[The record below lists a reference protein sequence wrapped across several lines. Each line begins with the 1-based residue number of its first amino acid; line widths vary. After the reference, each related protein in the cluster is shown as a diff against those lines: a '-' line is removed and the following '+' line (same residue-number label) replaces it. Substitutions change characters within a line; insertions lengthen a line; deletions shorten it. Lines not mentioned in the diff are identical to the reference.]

1 MFRGTIVVALIG
13 ALALAVLAA
22 PGAAEDKDKP
32 ATIKLF
38 NGKDLDGWKKF
49 VDPKSKADPE
59 DVWKVKEGIII
70 CRGVPNGYIIT
81 EKEYGDYV
89 LKVQWRWTKD
99 SDNDKRNSGVF
110 VHVSGK
116 DKIWP
121 KGVEAQLYRDHAGD
135 FWLVDGFKLKV
146 DEKRQN
152 PKAKINYFRIDKD
165 NKDVEKPIGEWN
177 QYVITCDGD
186 KIKLEV
192 NGKLQNEGTEAERT
206 KGKILL
212 QSEGAEIHFRNIELT
227 PIKAS

>member
-1 MFRGTIVVALIG
+1 MMAVTTLIG
-13 ALALAVLAA
+13 ALVLAA
-22 PGAAEDKDKP
+22 PGAADDKDKAP

-38 NGKDLDGWKKF
+38 NGKNFEGWKKF
-49 VDPKSKADPE
+49 SDPNVKADPDE
-59 DVWKVKEGIII
+59 VWTVKDGIIV
-70 CRGVPNGYIIT
+70 CKGVPNGYIIT

-89 LKVQWRWTKD
+89 LKVQWRWAKEG
-99 SDNDKRNSGVF
+99 DNNKRNSGVF

-121 KGVEAQLYRDHAGD
+121 KGVEAQLYRDQAGD

-152 PKAKINYFRIDKD
+152 PKAKINYYRIDKD
-165 NKDVEKPIGEWN
+165 KKDIEKPIGEWN

-192 NGKLQNEGTEAERT
+192 NGHLENEGSEAERT
-206 KGKILL
+206 KGKILI
-212 QSEGAEIHFRNIELT
+212 QSEGAEIHFRNIELR
-227 PIKAS
+227 PLKAPKS